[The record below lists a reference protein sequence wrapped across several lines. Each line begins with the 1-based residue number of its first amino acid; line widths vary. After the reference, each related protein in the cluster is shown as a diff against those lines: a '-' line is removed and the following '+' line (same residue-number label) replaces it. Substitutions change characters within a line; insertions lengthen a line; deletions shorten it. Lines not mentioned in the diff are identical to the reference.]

1 MASTDHAGWRSRG
14 YLPHLDAADLIQHVV
29 FRLAD
34 SLPARIHEALA
45 KTPREGR
52 VPLIDATL
60 DQGDGRL
67 DLAIPE
73 IAELVQRA
81 LLTFDGERYALIAW
95 CIMPNHVHL
104 LAEMRAGNRLDRVV
118 HSWKSYSAK
127 EANRTLGRSGPFWA
141 PEYFDRFMRDEDH
154 LAATAIYIEANPVK
168 AGLCDN
174 ASDWR
179 FSSAWHG
186 WGGRDARGPS

>member
-34 SLPARIHEALA
+34 SLPARIREEFS

-52 VPLIDATL
+52 VPAIDAAL
-60 DQGDGRL
+60 DQGHGRL
-67 DLAIPE
+67 DLAILE
-73 IAELVQRA
+73 IAELVERA
-81 LLTFDGERYALIAW
+81 LLTFDGERYALITW
-95 CIMPNHVHL
+95 CVMPNHVHL
-104 LAEMRAGNRLDRVV
+104 LAAMRAGNRLDRVV

-127 EANRTLGRSGPFWA
+127 EANRMLGRSGPFWA
-141 PEYFDRFMRDEDH
+141 PEYFDRFMRDDDP

-179 FSSAWHG
+179 FSSA
-186 WGGRDARGPS
+186 